1 MKLEGDQED
10 VAGVEELPI
19 HDDSSN
25 TNGLSAHPEK
35 GAVVTA
41 SEEKQHEATLLTGH
55 RTGAIKQAFILFQ
68 KRLKVLRWNWFT
80 YLATICIPVVAA
92 GLMTLILKHF
102 QNPGCDYLQ
111 QVSIADIQTLSQNL
125 QPELVAG
132 PPNAFNAQTL
142 ALFLPSVT
150 GVDQTLNASTLPGAL
165 TMVNTFS
172 EFTNLINSNF
182 STVNPGGIFLGGNG
196 TVPTLSYRADIGTLA
211 LYSAIFLQNAV
222 DVFLS
227 NQTIVTQYCKF

>member
-1 MKLEGDQED
+1 
-10 VAGVEELPI
+10 
-19 HDDSSN
+19 
-25 TNGLSAHPEK
+25 
-35 GAVVTA
+35 
-41 SEEKQHEATLLTGH
+41 
-55 RTGAIKQAFILFQ
+55 
-68 KRLKVLRWNWFT
+68 
-80 YLATICIPVVAA
+80 
-92 GLMTLILKHF
+92 
-102 QNPGCDYLQ
+102 
-111 QVSIADIQTLSQNL
+111 L

-132 PPNAFNAQTL
+132 PPNAFNAQNL

-182 STVNPGGIFLGGNG
+182 STVDPGGIFLGGNG

-211 LYSAIFLQNAV
+211 LYSAIFLQNAI

-227 NQTIVTQYCKF
+227 NQTIVTQYCKYQIQKFADFHHTDSNSCLRFPVAPKHV